1 MPRGGMRNWIA
12 AALLAMASPC
22 PAAASDLYTVNTI
35 TSGTAPER
43 RDIGFAQCLRDVVVR
58 VTGNSRLLN
67 EPRVAEQASHAG
79 DMIASHTFRDRM
91 GGIPIHDEQG
101 SYDRPHDLTCVF
113 DEGKLDAFLATLGGK
128 PWRDRSLVV
137 AVVAIRDMKGAG
149 TLLAEDSPDPRDRDM
164 RTALLAAAA
173 RLALPLALPTRD
185 ELVQAGLDPAAMAQA
200 NPANLDRLAKATRA
214 GIALTGTVVWSDRD
228 LGWVASWQLA
238 GPAPHVSWGIS
249 GVGFDDAFRNAV
261 AGAAQVLSGN
271 EAP

>member
-1 MPRGGMRNWIA
+1 MLRGGMRIWMG
-12 AALLAMASPC
+12 AALLAMAWPG
-22 PAAASDLYTVNTI
+22 PATAFDLYTTRTI

-58 VTGNSRLLN
+58 VTGDSRLLG
-67 EPRVAEQASHAG
+67 EPRLALQASHAG
-79 DMIASHTFRDRM
+79 ELIASHSFRDRM

-128 PWRDRSLVV
+128 PWRDRPLVV
-137 AVVAIRDMKGAG
+137 AVVAIRDMQGVG
-149 TLLAEDSPDPRDRDM
+149 TMLADDSPDPRDRDM

-185 ELVQAGLDPAAMAQA
+185 ELAQAGLDPVAMAG
-200 NPANLDRLAKATRA
+200 PTRLDGLATATRA
-214 GIALTGTVVWSDRD
+214 DIVLTGTVAWSDKD
-228 LGWVASWQLA
+228 LGWVASWHLA
-238 GPAPHVSWGIS
+238 GPAPYVGWGIS

-271 EAP
+271 AGP

>member
-1 MPRGGMRNWIA
+1 MPRGEMRNWIA
-12 AALLAMASPC
+12 AALLVMPC
-22 PAAASDLYTVNTI
+22 QAIASDLYATQTI

-67 EPRVAEQASHAG
+67 EPRVAEQARHAG
-79 DMIASHTFRDRM
+79 DLIASHTFRDRM

-113 DEGKLDAFLATLGGK
+113 DQSKLDAFLATLGGK
-128 PWRDRSLVV
+128 PWRDRPLVV

-149 TLLAEDSPDPRDRDM
+149 TMLADDSPDPRDRDM
-164 RTALLAAAA
+164 RAALMNAGERA
-173 RLALPLALPTRD
+173 ALPFALPTRG
-185 ELVQAGLDPAAMAQA
+185 ELVQAGLDPAAMAGA
-200 NPANLDRLAKATRA
+200 NPTRLDGLAKATRA
-214 GIALTGTVVWSDRD
+214 GVLLTGTVVWSDKD